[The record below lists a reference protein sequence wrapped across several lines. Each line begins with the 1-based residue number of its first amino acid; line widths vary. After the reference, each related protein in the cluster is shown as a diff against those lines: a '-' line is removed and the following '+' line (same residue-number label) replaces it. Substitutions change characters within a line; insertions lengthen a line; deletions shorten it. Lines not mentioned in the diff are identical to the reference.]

1 MHWAAPA
8 RATGRALD
16 PRQSV
21 PMRVLVVGS
30 GGREHAL
37 AWACARHESSPEII
51 CAPGNAGTA
60 QLGTNVGVSVTDGP
74 AVARLGR
81 EWEVDLVV
89 IGPDAALAAGVA
101 DTCREAG
108 LTVFGPSAAAA
119 KIEWSKTHAKQ
130 VMDRAGV
137 PTARWLSGDRQ
148 SRSDLFDF
156 VLDLDGH
163 CVVKA
168 DGLAAGK
175 GVAVCDTR
183 EDAFAAL
190 AACLNEGRF
199 GDAGRVVVVEER
211 LRGTE
216 ISVFAICDGRR
227 YQLLAPARDYKRA
240 HDADH
245 GPNTGGMGAFAPV
258 DDGCPPLTEVAAR
271 VIEPTLAALAD
282 AGTPFVGCLYVG
294 LMLSPDGFRVLEF
307 NARFGDPETQVV
319 VPLTGPDFL
328 DRLLAAARGELTGPA
343 PAPVVGAAVVVVAA
357 AQGYP
362 AAPRTDDAILGLDD
376 LDDDV
381 LCFHAGTARDQR
393 GRLVTAGG
401 RVLGIVGRG
410 RDVATARRRA
420 YQNLERI
427 HFAGMWSRSDIAI
440 LPVGARR

>member
-1 MHWAAPA
+1 
-8 RATGRALD
+8 
-16 PRQSV
+16 
-21 PMRVLVVGS
+21 MRVLVVGA

-37 AWACARHESSPEII
+37 AWACARHASAPEII

-60 QLGTNVGVSVTDGP
+60 QVGTNVPVNVVDGP
-74 AVARLGR
+74 AVARLGQER
-81 EWEVDLVV
+81 DVDLVV

-101 DTCREAG
+101 DACRAAG

-130 VMDRAGV
+130 VMDGAGV

-156 VLDLDGH
+156 VLELDGH

-175 GVAVCDTR
+175 GVTVCDTR

-190 AACLNEGRF
+190 AACLSEQRF
-199 GDAGRVVVVEER
+199 GAAGSVVVVEER
-211 LRGTE
+211 LRGSE
-216 ISVFAICDGRR
+216 VSVFALCDGRR

-240 HDADH
+240 HDGDH
-245 GPNTGGMGAFAPV
+245 GPNTGGMGALAPV
-258 DDGCPPLTEVAAR
+258 ADGCPPLGEVAER
-271 VIEPTLAALAD
+271 VIEPTLASLAE

-319 VPLTGPDFL
+319 LPLAGSDLL
-328 DRLLAAARGELTGPA
+328 DRLLAAARGELTGPGPA
-343 PAPVVGAAVVVVAA
+343 PAAGAAVVVVAA

-362 AAPRTDDAILGLDD
+362 GAPRIDDPIIGLDD
-376 LDDDV
+376 LDGDV

-401 RVLGIVGRG
+401 RVLGIVGQG
-410 RDVATARRRA
+410 RDIATARRRA
-420 YQNLERI
+420 YENLERV
-427 HFAGMWSRSDIAI
+427 HFAGIWSRSDIAI
-440 LPVGARR
+440 LPAGARR